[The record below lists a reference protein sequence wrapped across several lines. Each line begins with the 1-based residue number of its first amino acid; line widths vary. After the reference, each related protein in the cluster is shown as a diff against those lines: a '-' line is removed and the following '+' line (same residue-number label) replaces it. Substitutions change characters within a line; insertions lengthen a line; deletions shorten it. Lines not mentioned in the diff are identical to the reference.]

1 MSILEVK
8 NLTHTYDGN
17 TPFFSDAV
25 KDVSFS
31 VEKGEIIGII
41 GHTGSGKSTLVQH
54 LNGLLKPTSGEII
67 LNGENI
73 WKNSKNIRKIRSQV
87 GLVFQYPEYQL
98 FEDTVYKDIAFGPKN
113 MGLSDNAL
121 LFATNKSYEIDI
133 RIKEI
138 CELVGI
144 KEEYLEKSPFDLSGG
159 EKRRV
164 AIAGVMA
171 MQPEIIVFD
180 EPVAGLDPKG
190 RADVVK
196 MIADYRKKYNAT
208 VFIISHN
215 MEDMALIADKLIV
228 MNKGELVLFDK
239 TENVFKEYEL
249 LKTIG
254 LNVPMVTQ
262 IFLILKEKGM
272 NIPDNIFT
280 VDTAVEYLLSIYKGG
295 NSNA

>member
-1 MSILEVK
+1 MPILEVK
-8 NLTHTYDGN
+8 NLVHTYDGN

-54 LNGLLKPTSGEII
+54 LNGLLKPTSGEIF
-67 LNGENI
+67 LNDENI
-73 WKNSKNIRKIRSQV
+73 WKNPKNIRKIRSQV

-113 MGLSDNAL
+113 MRLSDI
-121 LFATNKSYEIDI
+121 EIDK

-144 KEEYLEKSPFDLSGG
+144 KEEYFEKSPFDLSGG

-190 RADVVK
+190 RNDVVK
-196 MIADYRKKYNAT
+196 MISDYRDKYNAT
-208 VFIISHN
+208 VLIISHN

-228 MNKGELVLFDK
+228 MNRGELALFDT
-239 TENVFKEYEL
+239 TENVFKQHEL
-249 LKTIG
+249 LKNIG
-254 LNVPMVTQ
+254 LSVPMVTQ
-262 IFLILKEKGM
+262 IFLLLKEMGM
-272 NIPDNIFT
+272 DIPDNIFT
-280 VDTAVEYLLSIYKGG
+280 IDSAVDYLLSAYKGG
-295 NSNA
+295 NNNA

>member
-113 MGLSDNAL
+113 MGLSDN
-121 LFATNKSYEIDI
+121 EIDF
-133 RIKEI
+133 RIIEI

>member
-67 LNGENI
+67 LNGEII

-113 MGLSDNAL
+113 MGLSDN
-121 LFATNKSYEIDI
+121 EIDF

>member
-17 TPFFSDAV
+17 TPFMHDAV
-25 KDVSFS
+25 KNVSFS
-31 VEKGEIIGII
+31 VNKGEIIGII

-54 LNGLLKPTSGEII
+54 LNGLLKASSGEV
-67 LNGENI
+67 LLDGKNI
-73 WKNSKNIRKIRSQV
+73 WDDPKKIRAIRSRV

-113 MGLSDNAL
+113 MGLSDD
-121 LFATNKSYEIDI
+121 EIAK
-133 RIKEI
+133 RICEI
-138 CELVGI
+138 CDLVGI
-144 KEEYLEKSPFDLSGG
+144 KAEYLDKSPFDLSGG

-196 MIADYRKKYNAT
+196 MISDYSKKYNAT
-208 VFIISHN
+208 VLIISHN

-228 MNKGELVLFDK
+228 MNKGELALFDT
-239 TENVFKEYEL
+239 TENVFKQHKFL
-249 LKTIG
+249 NDIG
-254 LNVPMVTQ
+254 LSVPMVTQ
-262 IFLILKEKGM
+262 VMLALKNKGV
-272 NIPDNIFT
+272 NIPDDIFT
-280 VDTAVEYLLSIYKGG
+280 VENAVDYLLTFIKGG